1 MNTKFNTLGPDTAK
15 QIKPSI
21 PDLAETWTDSSRYVS
36 NKLTYF
42 DADGATAVPT
52 KVWMDNVTPN
62 TGNGFT
68 VDISSAG
75 FTNISSVS
83 ITPFKF
89 TTTPADIPRVAI
101 KTITETALVLNI
113 VDSNT
118 AAFATVT
125 NLNLWIEIKGN

>member
-1 MNTKFNTLGPDTAK
+1 MNTKFNTLGPDMAK

-68 VDISSAG
+68 VDISSV
-75 FTNISSVS
+75 TVS
-83 ITPFKF
+83 
-89 TTTPADIPRVAI
+89 
-101 KTITETALVLNI
+101 
-113 VDSNT
+113 
-118 AAFATVT
+118 
-125 NLNLWIEIKGN
+125 